1 MRVIKGFVASIL
13 MHVFIFL
20 AGYYMIIWWKNSS
33 YSAIDIDLS
42 SSTLML
48 RPSKA
53 VNKAIQPE
61 IINQEWY
68 YSAVNKLA
76 VIPVKITA
84 TAAAA
89 EEPVVSHC
97 PPPCPENPLDWAN
110 AGSTSRRPVWV
121 EGLIT
126 ESDYPKEARAQGV
139 EGVVKVEIFIDA
151 AGMVRDAR
159 VIKSSNDRFSAVVID
174 KLKNARF
181 EPALD
186 RSGRPIAVHMAIP
199 IVFELH

>member
-13 MHVFIFL
+13 IHVVIFL
-20 AGYYMIIWWKNSS
+20 TGYYMIIWWKNSNFP
-33 YSAIDIDLS
+33 AIDIDLS

-53 VNKAIQPE
+53 ANKAIQPE
-61 IINQEWY
+61 IINREWY
-68 YSAVNKLA
+68 FSTANKLA
-76 VIPVKITA
+76 VIPVKITV
-84 TAAAA
+84 TAVA
-89 EEPVVSHC
+89 EEPAVSQC
-97 PPPCPENPLDWAN
+97 PPPCPENPSDWAN

-121 EGLIT
+121 DGLIT

-151 AGMVRDAR
+151 AGIVRDAR